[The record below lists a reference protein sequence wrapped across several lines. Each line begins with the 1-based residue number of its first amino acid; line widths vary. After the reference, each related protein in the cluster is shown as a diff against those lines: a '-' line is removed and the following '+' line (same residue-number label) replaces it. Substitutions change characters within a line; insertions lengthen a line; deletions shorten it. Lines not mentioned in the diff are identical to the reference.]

1 MIRIDVIN
9 FLTALVWR
17 LIKLLSSLILAGF
30 CFVFFLFMAVCV
42 IVIIFGGENHNF
54 WQNKPGNE
62 SEECQKWK

>member
-30 CFVFFLFMAVCV
+30 CFVFFLFMLVCV
-42 IVIIFGGENHNF
+42 LIILYGDKDPTIWSKGDR
-54 WQNKPGNE
+54 K
-62 SEECQKWK
+62 